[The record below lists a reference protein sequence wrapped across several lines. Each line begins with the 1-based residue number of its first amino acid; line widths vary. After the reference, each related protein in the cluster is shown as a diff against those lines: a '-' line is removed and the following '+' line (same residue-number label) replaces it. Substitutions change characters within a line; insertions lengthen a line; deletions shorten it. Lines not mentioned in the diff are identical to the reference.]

1 MATITLQNYF
11 RLYEKLGGMT
21 GTAKTEEKE
30 FVEIYNLHV
39 VEIPTNV
46 DVARKDEQDL
56 VFKTKEGKFAAVA
69 RDIKERSDTGQPVLV
84 GTIAVET
91 SEYLSQLLTR
101 QGVTHN
107 VLNAKEHARE
117 AEIIKDAGRVG
128 AVTIATNMAGRGVD
142 IKIDERVREL
152 GGLYVLGT
160 ERHES
165 RRIDNQLRGRSGR
178 QGDPGE
184 TRFYLSGEDDLVRL
198 FAGDRIKGI
207 MERFKIPDDQ
217 PMEAKILSR
226 QIEGAQKKVEEQN
239 FVMRKNVLKYDDVM
253 NRHRGRIY
261 EQRRQVLEGE
271 DMSEQVRSWI
281 DEIVEE
287 TVRGFTLEEYSEE
300 WDLEALTNAMA
311 QLYGT
316 EITAQ
321 ELRED
326 LSELTRESL
335 IEEFQAD
342 ARDEYKAKEE
352 EFSPELMR
360 ELERFV
366 ILQVVDVRWREH
378 LENMD
383 YLREGVHLRS
393 MAQKDP
399 LVEYTA
405 EGERMFT
412 DLGRAIRGEVVL
424 HIFHAEL
431 APEEAQQLVQEQTT
445 NGTMRYEHDTTTGSE
460 AIAQAG
466 GGEAVMAGVP
476 SAGGVLQQAM
486 QASPHEK
493 LGRNDPCWCGSGK
506 KFKKCHGA

>member
-1 MATITLQNYF
+1 
-11 RLYEKLGGMT
+11 
-21 GTAKTEEKE
+21 
-30 FVEIYNLHV
+30 
-39 VEIPTNV
+39 
-46 DVARKDEQDL
+46 
-56 VFKTKEGKFAAVA
+56 
-69 RDIKERSDTGQPVLV
+69 
-84 GTIAVET
+84 
-91 SEYLSQLLTR
+91 
-101 QGVTHN
+101 
-107 VLNAKEHARE
+107 
-117 AEIIKDAGRVG
+117 
-128 AVTIATNMAGRGVD
+128 
-142 IKIDERVREL
+142 
-152 GGLYVLGT
+152 
-160 ERHES
+160 
-165 RRIDNQLRGRSGR
+165 
-178 QGDPGE
+178 
-184 TRFYLSGEDDLVRL
+184 
-198 FAGDRIKGI
+198 
-207 MERFKIPDDQ
+207 
-217 PMEAKILSR
+217 
-226 QIEGAQKKVEEQN
+226 
-239 FVMRKNVLKYDDVM
+239 MRKNVLKYDDVM

-287 TVRGFTLEEYSEE
+287 TVRGFKLEEYSEE

-342 ARDEYKAKEE
+342 ARDEYTAKEE

-445 NGTMRYEHDTTTGSE
+445 NGTMRYEHDTATGAE

-476 SAGGVLQQAM
+476 SAGGVLQQAV